1 MQRTMLKAKIHR
13 ATVTGAD
20 LEYEGSITIDEN
32 LLDLAG
38 IIPYEQVDVYN
49 VTNGKR
55 FTTYAITGE
64 RGRGDICVN
73 GAAAHMVTP
82 GDLVI
87 IANYARYEEPEARRH
102 QPKLVFVDQ
111 HNRPV
116 TRHVE
121 GEVAGPRRIGPV
133 TA

>member
-13 ATVTGAD
+13 AVVTGAD

-32 LLDLAG
+32 LLELSG
-38 IIPYEQVDVYN
+38 TIPYEQVDVYN

-73 GAAAHMVTP
+73 GAAAHLVSP

-87 IANYARYEEPEARRH
+87 ICCYATYEEPEARRH
-102 QPKLVFVDQ
+102 KPKLVFVDD

-116 TRHVE
+116 ARHVE
-121 GEVAGPRRIGPV
+121 GEVAGPRRIHTV